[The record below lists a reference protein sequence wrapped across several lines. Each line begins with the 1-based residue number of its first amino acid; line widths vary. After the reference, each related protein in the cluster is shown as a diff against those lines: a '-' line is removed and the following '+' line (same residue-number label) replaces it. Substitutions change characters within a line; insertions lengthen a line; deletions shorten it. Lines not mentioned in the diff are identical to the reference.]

1 MADVR
6 SPPPAPT
13 IFDRALHRVR
23 VKRALRAPGDDF
35 LLTRAAEDLVDRL
48 APVQRSFKTILDC
61 GTVRPT
67 LATTLAQALP
77 DARITRLGPDAAG
90 LGDWDAVLGDEE
102 KLPFAPETFDLAVS
116 ALTLQTLNDLPGALV
131 QMRRALKPDGLFLG
145 CLFGGQTLQEL
156 RAVLT
161 EAEIEATSGASPR
174 VAPFADLRDLGG
186 LLQRAG
192 FALPVTDT
200 DRLTVRYDTLFALI
214 GDLRAMGL
222 TNVLVDRSRRPTSRT
237 VMLRAAALYAARFAD
252 ADGRLRAT
260 FEIVWLSGWAPH
272 ASQQKPL
279 RPGSATTRLADALAA
294 MRPVGDTEPQ

>member
-1 MADVR
+1 M
-6 SPPPAPT
+6 
-13 IFDRALHRVR
+13 
-23 VKRALRAPGDDF
+23 
-35 LLTRAAEDLVDRL
+35 
-48 APVQRSFKTILDC
+48 
-61 GTVRPT
+61 
-67 LATTLAQALP
+67 
-77 DARITRLGPDAAG
+77 
-90 LGDWDAVLGDEE
+90 
-102 KLPFAPETFDLAVS
+102 S